1 MSKFPAQIDND
12 ISLPRVTDNF
22 SAARG
27 DFINKLRSAI
37 IAIEEE
43 LGIKP
48 SNIYSTVRA
57 RIDTLENALN
67 SLEIISLA
75 GDLGGTLENPLVIGF
90 QGYPVSDVA
99 PELNQF
105 LVWNALAWV
114 PNDGYLS
121 GDLDGYL
128 LSSPTVVGIRGAPIS
143 ETAPTYGQVLTWD
156 GYSWI
161 PGEPVGAPGADGPPG
176 PNAAFVF
183 DGGSSTQNA
192 RADRSENQSPID
204 NTKDGIVNLSS
215 DTSGSSIGVTGNYST
230 ITGGDINAVGDNDYC
245 FVGSGAGNS
254 IADGDGYNSIVG
266 GDANSIGA
274 GRGWD
279 VIGGGYQNVITAGDG
294 WEAVIAGG
302 ESNSID
308 GYSTYP
314 TIGGGKSNVISSGED
329 GSTIGGG
336 NGNHIEGT
344 ATTSCTISGGLQNY
358 IQSGNTAS
366 IAGGQGNVING
377 DFGFAV
383 GLNNAVTD
391 ATANSS
397 AIAMGQSNI
406 ASARAAIATGFYST
420 ASRVGQKSHAAS
432 RIGGV
437 QASAQSIELVPS
449 GVSASGVAVNLTFEG
464 GGEIVLTNSRA
475 YAFNIQVIANQAN
488 GSNRAMFVKDLL
500 VHCSGSTAFIDNDN
514 DTLTILNGTTW
525 TFTVTAT
532 EQTLRLTGTG
542 TAGQNVNFVATVR
555 GTECVGQ

>member
-22 SAARG
+22 SAASG
-27 DFINKLRSAI
+27 SFINKLRTAI

-43 LGIKP
+43 LGVKP

-57 RIDTLENALN
+57 RIDLLENTLN

-75 GDLGGTLENPLVIGF
+75 GDLGGSLENPLVIGF

-128 LSSPTVVGIRGAPIS
+128 LSSPTVVGIQGAPVS
-143 ETAPTYGQVLTWD
+143 DTEPTYGQVLTWD

-176 PNAAFVF
+176 PGAAFVF
-183 DGGSSTQNA
+183 DGGTTTQNA
-192 RADRSENQSPID
+192 RGDRSANQSPID

-215 DTSGSSIGVTGNYST
+215 DTTGSSVGVTGNYSSV
-230 ITGGDINAVGDNDYC
+230 TGGDVNSITTNDYC
-245 FVGSGAGNS
+245 FIGGGGGNS
-254 IADGDGYNSIVG
+254 IADGDGYSSIVS
-266 GDANSIGA
+266 GDANSIGI

-279 VIGGGYQNVITAGDG
+279 VIGGGYQNVVLAGNG
-294 WEAVIAGG
+294 YEAVIAGG

-308 GYSTYP
+308 GDSTYP
-314 TIGGGKSNVISSGED
+314 TISGGKLNVIEGGGD

-336 NGNHIEGT
+336 RANRIDGT
-344 ATTSCTISGGLQNY
+344 ATSSSTVAGGLQNY
-358 IQSGNTAS
+358 IRSGNTS
-366 IAGGQGNVING
+366 CIPGGQGNVING
-377 DFGFAV
+377 DFCFAV
-383 GLNNAVTD
+383 GLNCDVND
-391 ATANSS
+391 ATTNSC
-397 AIAMGQSNI
+397 AIAMGQNNF
-406 ASARAAIATGFYST
+406 ATAMGTFATGYFST

-449 GVSASGVAVNLTFEG
+449 GVSTNGVAVNLTFQG
-464 GGEIVLTNSRA
+464 GSEIILTNSRA
-475 YAFNIQVIANQAN
+475 YALNIQVIANQAN

-542 TAGQNVNFVATVR
+542 TAGQNVNFVATIR
-555 GTECVGQ
+555 GTECIGQ